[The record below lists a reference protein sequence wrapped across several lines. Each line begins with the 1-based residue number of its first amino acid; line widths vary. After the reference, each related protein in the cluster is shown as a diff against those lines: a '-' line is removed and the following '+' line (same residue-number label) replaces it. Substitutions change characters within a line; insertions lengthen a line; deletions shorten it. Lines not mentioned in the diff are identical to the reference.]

1 MKTAA
6 LIIVFYK
13 GEQRKSSLKDLVVL
27 VTKLKAALT
36 MSDEEFTA
44 TYHTS
49 KLQKDDANVIFYG
62 LSSVKGSAAVEI
74 AHKAGF
80 KK

>member
-1 MKTAA
+1 MYFT
-6 LIIVFYK
+6 K
-13 GEQRKSSLKDLVVL
+13 GNRGKVSLKDLVVL